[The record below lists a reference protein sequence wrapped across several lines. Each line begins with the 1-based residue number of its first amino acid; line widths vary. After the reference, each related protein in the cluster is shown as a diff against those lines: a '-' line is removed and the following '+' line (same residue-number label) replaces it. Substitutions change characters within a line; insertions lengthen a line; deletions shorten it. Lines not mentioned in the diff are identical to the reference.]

1 MKLVLRAVG
10 RLRPA
15 LREVCDDYLRRANR
29 LVTITEVEVRE
40 AGHLDGD
47 QRTAEEDRRLLAGVG
62 PAAGITLLDPAGRQW
77 SSEELAVR
85 LDEWRLAARDRHL
98 VIGGAAGF
106 GKAIRDRASETWSLG
121 RITLP
126 HELARVVVAEQ
137 IYRAASLIHGM
148 PYHRG

>member
-29 LVTITEVEVRE
+29 LITIAEVEVRE
-40 AGHLDGD
+40 AGHLDGE
-47 QRTAEEDRRLLAGVG
+47 QRIAEEDRRLLAGVD
-62 PAAGITLLDPAGRQW
+62 PAAVVTLLDPGGRQW
-77 SSEELAVR
+77 SSEELASR
-85 LDEWRLAARDRHL
+85 LDDWRLAARDRHL
-98 VIGGAAGF
+98 VIGGAAGV
-106 GKAIRDRASETWSLG
+106 GKVVRDRSTESWSLG

-137 IYRAASLIHGM
+137 IYRAASLLHGL